1 MAGSEHHEVV
11 IIGAGVAGI
20 YQIKRLADLGVD
32 ATVLDSGGDLG
43 GTWYWNRYPGAR
55 FDSESYTYGYSFS
68 KELLDEWHWKEAF
81 SSQPENLKY
90 LNYVADKFDLRRY
103 MQFDC
108 RVEAAH
114 FHEDE
119 NRWHVFTS
127 DGRELTARFI
137 IMALGLLSAPTMPR
151 IEGVEDF
158 EGASFHTFFW
168 PHEPVALEGKRVGII
183 GTGATAIQAIPV
195 VAEQAAELTVFQRR
209 PNWAAPLNNYAISD
223 ETMADIRA
231 RYDEIFATCART
243 PGGFEHEPDRRGFW
257 EVSRAEREA
266 MWTHLYAE
274 PGFGIWLRNF
284 TEIFTDEKANA
295 EFSAWF
301 ADRIR
306 ERVHDPELAEK
317 LIPRDHGVGVQ
328 RLPLETNYFEA
339 YNRDDVHLVDID
351 ETPIERI
358 TRTGIR
364 TSARDH
370 DLDVIVYATGFDAI
384 TGAFDRIDIR
394 GTGGRTPAREVA
406 RRPVDLFRR
415 AGARFPE
422 PDHADG
428 PAELLGLDELSARH
442 RDRGQ
447 LGHRAPRVHVGQRL
461 RARGGDS
468 EGRGGVD
475 GARHADVRHHAPA
488 QGPVLVHRLQL
499 ERRRARGGQR
509 PLPRLHRRHAEV
521 RQEDLRDDPQRLHR
535 HHLRVR
541 VQRRRRPWRAARRLA
556 AMLHRF
562 SAQGRQRVR
571 GGRVSAGRSDGSP
584 RSHVR
589 KRVTQPLLHGPVAG
603 NGHARGRLR
612 GRRTVRRGESSPRRG
627 ERS

>member
-1 MAGSEHHEVV
+1 MADVMAGSEHHEVV

-90 LNYVADKFDLRRY
+90 LNHVADKFDLRQY

-137 IMALGLLSAPTMPR
+137 VMALGLLSAPTMPR

-231 RYDEIFATCART
+231 RYGEIFATCART

-266 MWTHLYAE
+266 MWTRLYAE

-339 YNRDDVHLVDID
+339 YNRDDVHLVDIG

-384 TGAFDRIDIR
+384 TGSFDRIDIR
-394 GTGGRTPAREVA
+394 GTGGRTLREKWRDGPSTFFGVLVHGFPNLIMPTGPQSCSA
-406 RRPVDLFRR
+406 STNFPRGIEIGVNWVTELLEFMWANGYVRAEATRKAEGEWTEHVTQMYATMLLRKAQSWFTGYNSNVDGHEAGNVRYLVYTGGTPKFVKKISEMTRNGYTGITFESEFSDADAPGARR
-415 AGARFPE
+415 AG
-422 PDHADG
+422 
-428 PAELLGLDELSARH
+428 
-442 RDRGQ
+442 
-447 LGHRAPRVHVGQRL
+447 
-461 RARGGDS
+461 
-468 EGRGGVD
+468 
-475 GARHADVRHHAPA
+475 
-488 QGPVLVHRLQL
+488 
-499 ERRRARGGQR
+499 
-509 PLPRLHRRHAEV
+509 
-521 RQEDLRDDPQRLHR
+521 
-535 HHLRVR
+535 
-541 VQRRRRPWRAARRLA
+541 
-556 AMLHRF
+556 
-562 SAQGRQRVR
+562 
-571 GGRVSAGRSDGSP
+571 
-584 RSHVR
+584 
-589 KRVTQPLLHGPVAG
+589 
-603 NGHARGRLR
+603 
-612 GRRTVRRGESSPRRG
+612 
-627 ERS
+627 